1 MSVTNEG
8 MYGSIHPISREVC
21 LENSPLV
28 PTDKLV
34 YFASE
39 KGLMAASGAETAPMS
54 EQLKGRSS
62 MQDGGFANYLKNCL
76 IAYDYRD
83 SLLRIYSKVY
93 TWQYI
98 YNMKDKTFSVVENG
112 VKAKAVSNDYPDNL
126 IQDTDG
132 NVYSLTANPDIVHD
146 DNTYSGTVTTRAL
159 KLGGSIMQKSLR
171 SVKHLMDTSDN
182 GKVKLE
188 VWGSNNAKHWRKLN
202 SLGGKPWAY
211 FKIRYTLTGFR
222 ASDSYAGTVIEVQK
236 RREDK

>member
-8 MYGSIHPISREVC
+8 MSGSIHPISREVC

-39 KGLMAASGAETAPMS
+39 KGLMAASGAEVACMS

-93 TWQYI
+93 PWQYI
-98 YNMKDKTFSVVENG
+98 YNMKDKTFSVVENE
-112 VKAKAVSNDYPDNL
+112 VKAKAVANDYPDNL

-132 NVYSLTANPDIVHD
+132 NVYSITAKPDIVHD